1 MKTKTITFI
10 LLLALLLV
18 PTSNVYAQS
27 PSGDVFLMGQNYTLK
42 SGETLDGSLAVIG
55 GNITIEKGATV
66 NGDTVLVG
74 GNLALDGKTN
84 GDVVIVGGNLTVT
97 NKVNGGIVVVG
108 GQVELTKTAV
118 ITGDITSVGGQV
130 NKAPGAEVGGN
141 IVNNAP
147 PINIPDVP
155 NVPNIP
161 NIPNVPDVPSVPT
174 PNVNPFWNM
183 AGVVG
188 RALAIALIG
197 MLLTL
202 FLQPQLE
209 RTADA
214 VTHQPLMAG
223 SFGLLTVVVSPIAIL
238 ILAITIILIPV
249 ALIVALILPLA
260 WLFGMV
266 ALGQE
271 VGERFTKAINQTWAP
286 VFTTGFGTFLLLL
299 VSGFFGM
306 IPCIGWLASFLITLV
321 AIGGVAMT
329 VFGSRSA
336 PGKAV
341 TQPQIVEVP
350 PAS

>member
-1 MKTKTITFI
+1 MKTKIISFI
-10 LLLALLLV
+10 LLLTLLLL
-18 PTSNVYAQS
+18 PTGNAYAQG

-55 GNITIEKGATV
+55 GNITIEKGAIV

-74 GNLALDGKTN
+74 GNIAMDGKAN
-84 GDVVIVGGNLTVT
+84 GEVVIVGGNLTVAS
-97 NKVNGGIVVVG
+97 KVDGGIVVVG
-108 GQVELTKTAV
+108 GQVDLTKTAV
-118 ITGDITSVGGQV
+118 VTGDITSVGGQV

-147 PINIPDVP
+147 PITIPDVP

-161 NIPNVPDVPSVPT
+161 NIPNVPNVPT
-174 PNVNPFWNM
+174 PNANPFWEM

-209 RTADA
+209 RVADA
-214 VTHQPLMAG
+214 VTHQPLIAG

-238 ILAITIILIPV
+238 ILSVTIILIPV
-249 ALIVALILPLA
+249 ALILALILPLA

-286 VFTTGFGTFLLLL
+286 VLTTGSGTFLFVL
-299 VSGFFGM
+299 VLGFFGM
-306 IPCIGWLASFLITLV
+306 IPCVGWLASFLVSLI

-329 VFGSRSA
+329 MFGSRTA
-336 PGKAV
+336 PGKIV